1 VAAEAAGAAGE
12 GAGADAAPATPKPTS
27 AMTQTGEI
35 LLVDDDPDLLRLI
48 SLRLTSAGYRVR
60 TADSGETA
68 LAALAVSRPGAVI
81 TDLRMPGIDGLQLF
95 EAIHRQH
102 PALPV
107 IILTAHGTI
116 PDAVSATQRGVFGF
130 LTKPFDSQELLQKV
144 ASAIALAGDSPGDA
158 PEASGEWRAGI
169 ITRSPQ
175 MEDLLRQARRVA
187 DSDASVLIYGDSGTG
202 KELLARAIH
211 RASARRDEPFVAVN
225 CGAIPEPLLESELFG
240 HARGAFSGAVQAHKG
255 LFQAAD
261 RGTIFLD
268 EIGDMPLALQVK
280 LLRVLQ
286 EGEVR
291 PVGATASVPVDVRV
305 ISATHRDLET
315 QKSSGR
321 FREDLYYRLNVVSM
335 RLPPLADRRED
346 IPLLATHFLRR
357 LAERYKRPVPSLAP
371 DAMALLI
378 AAPWPGNVRQ
388 LLNLLE
394 QAVALA
400 TTTMIPATL
409 VQSALREDASA
420 LVPFE
425 EARKEFERDY
435 LVRLLKITGGNVTQA
450 AQLAKRNRTEFYKLL
465 QRHRLEPAMFKEGKP
480 G

>member
-1 VAAEAAGAAGE
+1 MQSGE
-12 GAGADAAPATPKPTS
+12 L
-27 AMTQTGEI
+27 
-35 LLVDDDPDLLRLI
+35 LLVDDDPDLLKLI

-68 LAALAVSRPGAVI
+68 LAALAVMRPSAVI
-81 TDLRMPGIDGLQLF
+81 TDLRMPGIDGMQLF
-95 EAIHRQH
+95 DAIHRQD

-116 PDAVSATQRGVFGF
+116 PDAVAATQRGVFGF
-130 LTKPFDSQELLQKV
+130 LTKPFDSQDLLQKV
-144 ASAIALAGDSPGDA
+144 AAAIKVAGEPAGA
-158 PEASGEWRAGI
+158 GPETSSERRSGI
-169 ITRSPQ
+169 ITRSPK
-175 MEDLLRQARRVA
+175 MEDVLRQARLVA
-187 DSDASVLIYGDSGTG
+187 DSDASVLIRGDSGTG
-202 KELLARAIH
+202 KELLARMIH
-211 RASARRDEPFVAVN
+211 RASPRRDNAFVGVN

-261 RGTIFLD
+261 GGTIFLD
-268 EIGDMPLALQVK
+268 EIGDMPLSLQVK

-291 PVGATASVPVDVRV
+291 PVGATQSIPVDVRV
-305 ISATHRDLET
+305 ISATHRDLDAHKAT
-315 QKSSGR
+315 GQ
-321 FREDLYYRLNVVSM
+321 FREDLYYRLNVVSL
-335 RLPPLADRRED
+335 RLPPLAERRED
-346 IPLLATHFLRR
+346 IPLLATHFLRK
-357 LAERYKRPVPSLAP
+357 LADRYKKPVPSLAP
-371 DAMALLI
+371 DAMAMLV

-400 TTTMIPATL
+400 TTSMIPASL
-409 VQSALREDASA
+409 VQSALQEDASA

-425 EARKEFERDY
+425 EARKQFELDY

-450 AQLAKRNRTEFYKLL
+450 ALLAKRNRTEFYKLL
-465 QRHRLEPAMFKEGKP
+465 QRHRLEPAMFKESKGS
-480 G
+480 

>member
-1 VAAEAAGAAGE
+1 MNHG
-12 GAGADAAPATPKPTS
+12 D
-27 AMTQTGEI
+27 I
-35 LLVDDDPDLLRLI
+35 LLVDDDPDLLKLI

-68 LAALAVSRPGAVI
+68 LATIAVERPAIVI

-102 PALPV
+102 AALPV

-116 PDAVSATQRGVFGF
+116 PDAVNATQRGVFGY
-130 LTKPFDSQELLQKV
+130 LTKPFDSQDLLQKV
-144 ASAIALAGDSPGDA
+144 AAAL
-158 PEASGEWRAGI
+158 EASGGEPAGSESSAGAWRAGI
-169 ITRSPQ
+169 ITRSPR
-175 MEDLLRQARRVA
+175 MEGLLRQAKLVA
-187 DSDASVLIYGDSGTG
+187 DSDASVLIFGESGTG

-211 RASARRDEPFVAVN
+211 QASRRSEKSFVAVN
-225 CGAIPEPLLESELFG
+225 CGAIPADLLESELFG
-240 HARGAFSGAVQAHKG
+240 HARGAFTGAVQAHKG

-261 RGTIFLD
+261 GGTLLLD
-268 EIGDMPLALQVK
+268 EIGDMPLPLQVK

-291 PVGATASVPVDVRV
+291 PVGSTQAIPVDVRV
-305 ISATHRDLET
+305 ISATHRDLDAQRE
-315 QKSSGR
+315 QGL
-321 FREDLYYRLNVVSM
+321 FREDLYYRLNVVSLK
-335 RLPPLADRRED
+335 LPSLADRRED
-346 IPLLATHFLRR
+346 IPLLAAHILRR
-357 LAERYKRPVPSLAP
+357 LAERYRKPTPSLAP
-371 DAMALLI
+371 DAMALLV

-400 TTTMIPATL
+400 TTQVIPATL
-409 VQSALREDASA
+409 VQAALKEDAAA

-425 EARKEFERDY
+425 EARKTFERDY

-450 AQLAKRNRTEFYKLL
+450 AQLAKRNR
-465 QRHRLEPAMFKEGKP
+465 
-480 G
+480 

>member
-1 VAAEAAGAAGE
+1 MQSGE
-12 GAGADAAPATPKPTS
+12 L
-27 AMTQTGEI
+27 
-35 LLVDDDPDLLRLI
+35 LLVDDDPDLLKLI

-68 LAALAVSRPGAVI
+68 LAALAVMRPSAVI
-81 TDLRMPGIDGLQLF
+81 TDLRMPGIDGMQLF
-95 EAIHRQH
+95 DAIHRQD

-116 PDAVSATQRGVFGF
+116 PDAVAATQRGVFGF
-130 LTKPFDSQELLQKV
+130 LTKPFDSQDLLQKV
-144 ASAIALAGDSPGDA
+144 AAAIKVAGEPAGA
-158 PEASGEWRAGI
+158 GPETSSERRSGI
-169 ITRSPQ
+169 ITRSPK
-175 MEDLLRQARRVA
+175 MEDVLRQARLVA
-187 DSDASVLIYGDSGTG
+187 DSDASVLIRGDSGTG
-202 KELLARAIH
+202 KELLARMIH
-211 RASARRDEPFVAVN
+211 RASPRRDNAFVGVN

-261 RGTIFLD
+261 GGTIFLD
-268 EIGDMPLALQVK
+268 EIGDMPLSLQVK

-291 PVGATASVPVDVRV
+291 PVGATQSIPVDVRV
-305 ISATHRDLET
+305 ISATHRDLDAHKAT
-315 QKSSGR
+315 GQ
-321 FREDLYYRLNVVSM
+321 FREDLYYRLNVVSL
-335 RLPPLADRRED
+335 RLPPLAERRED
-346 IPLLATHFLRR
+346 IPLLATHFLRK
-357 LAERYKRPVPSLAP
+357 LADRYKKPVPSLAP
-371 DAMALLI
+371 DAMAMLV

-400 TTTMIPATL
+400 TTSMIPASL
-409 VQSALREDASA
+409 VQSALQEDASA

-425 EARKEFERDY
+425 EARKQFELDY

-450 AQLAKRNRTEFYKLL
+450 ALLAKRNRTEFYKLL
-465 QRHRLEPAMFKEGKP
+465 QRHRLEPAMFKETKGS
-480 G
+480 

>member
-1 VAAEAAGAAGE
+1 MNRG
-12 GAGADAAPATPKPTS
+12 D
-27 AMTQTGEI
+27 I
-35 LLVDDDPDLLRLI
+35 LLVDDDPDLLKLI

-68 LAALAVSRPGAVI
+68 LATIAVERPGAVI

-102 PALPV
+102 AALPV

-116 PDAVSATQRGVFGF
+116 PDAVNATQRGVFGY

-144 ASAIALAGDSPGDA
+144 ATALEVSGSETPQSGSAAGA
-158 PEASGEWRAGI
+158 WRAGI
-169 ITRSPQ
+169 ITRSPR
-175 MEDLLRQARRVA
+175 MEDLLRQSKLVA
-187 DSDASVLIYGDSGTG
+187 DSDASVLVFGESGTG

-211 RASARRDEPFVAVN
+211 QASRRSERAFVAVN
-225 CGAIPEPLLESELFG
+225 CGAIPGELLESELFG
-240 HARGAFSGAVQAHKG
+240 HARGAFTGAIQAHKG

-261 RGTIFLD
+261 GGTLFLD
-268 EIGDMPLALQVK
+268 EIGDMPLPLQVK

-291 PVGATASVPVDVRV
+291 PVGSTQAIPVDVRV
-305 ISATHRDLET
+305 ISATHRDLDAQRE
-315 QKSSGR
+315 QGL
-321 FREDLYYRLNVVSM
+321 FREDLYYRLNVVSLK
-335 RLPPLADRRED
+335 LPSLAERRED
-346 IPLLATHFLRR
+346 IPLLAAHILGK
-357 LAERYKRPVPSLAP
+357 LAERYRKPASTLAP
-371 DAMALLI
+371 DAMALLV

-394 QAVALA
+394 QCVALA
-400 TTTMIPATL
+400 TTPVIPATL
-409 VQSALREDASA
+409 VQAALKEDAAA

-425 EARKEFERDY
+425 EARKTFERDY

-465 QRHRLEPAMFKEGKP
+465 QRHRLEPGMFKEAKA
-480 G
+480 